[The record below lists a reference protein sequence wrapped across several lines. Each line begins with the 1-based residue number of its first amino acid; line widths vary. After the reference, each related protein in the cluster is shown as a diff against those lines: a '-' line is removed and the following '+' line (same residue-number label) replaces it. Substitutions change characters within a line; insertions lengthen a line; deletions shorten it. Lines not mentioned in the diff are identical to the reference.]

1 MGNKARLDLRK
12 GERAGSEKFPANI
25 INSDSISAGLRESSC
40 TRLHP
45 MIISKAAARQSWI
58 RTADSA
64 QDERCHIISV
74 YRLEAQN
81 VRGYGVSLIAA
92 A

>member
-1 MGNKARLDLRK
+1 MGNKAELDFRK
-12 GERAGSEKFPANI
+12 GERAGSEKFPVSI
-25 INSDSISAGLRESSC
+25 VSSDSISAGLRESSC

-45 MIISKAAARQSWI
+45 MIISKTAARQIWI

-64 QDERCHIISV
+64 LDERCHIISV
-74 YRLEAQN
+74 HRLEAQN